1 MSEFTDTIAA
11 MWPNYIIAPG
21 AAPEQDC
28 CGNLP
33 EDDEAAYELAN
44 EPSFSWQPCE
54 SCGSTLGGHRY
65 AAHAIHRE
73 AFGPDAARPDDV
85 HHIEICTDCL
95 VWHANGD
102 EPENRG
108 NE

>member
-1 MSEFTDTIAA
+1 MSEFTNAITA
-11 MWPNYIIAPG
+11 MWPDYVIVPG
-21 AAPEQDC
+21 AAPNLDC
-28 CGNLP
+28 CGNFHA
-33 EDDEAAYELAN
+33 DDEKAYELAN
-44 EPSFSWQPCE
+44 EGGFSWQPCE

-95 VWHANGD
+95 IWHTNGD
-102 EPENRG
+102 EPG
-108 NE
+108 VWSVG